1 MFIRSSSRLR
11 DRHLQL
17 GICTI
22 ALLVT
27 SLRAQSD
34 SQSNP
39 PPVSS
44 WQYGGFLDAAYLL
57 DFNYPSNHL
66 FRSRGTTYK
75 VDEPILNMAAAYVQ
89 KNTSESSRWGLQL
102 TVQGGQDSRVFGFSA
117 TAPNLA
123 GSEWLRHFGPTNVS
137 YLAPVGKGL
146 TLQGG
151 IFSSLIGYDSLYAKD
166 NFNYTRP
173 WGADYTPYLMLGVNA
188 AYPATPRLTV
198 TGILINGYWHLA
210 NANSV
215 PTSGAQLAFKP
226 NDTVT
231 VKETVLYGPHQNDT
245 SLGFWRV
252 LSDTI
257 LERKTSRVTTA
268 FEYQVSTE
276 RVDDAI
282 ASRAYWMSA
291 QLPIHWSLA
300 GPFSAT
306 VRPEIA
312 WDSDG
317 RWTGFPQAIKAV
329 TGTLEYR
336 VPLQTTQAIVRTEYR
351 LDDSRGSGGGFFA
364 GADNHLSPTQ
374 NLFAI
379 ALILTF
385 DGTFHR

>member
-1 MFIRSSSRLR
+1 MSSSRASTRRASGAAIL
-11 DRHLQL
+11 L
-17 GICTI
+17 CTVVVVPSASGQSRTAVEYGAFI
-22 ALLVT
+22 DAGLL
-27 SLRAQSD
+27 A
-34 SQSNP
+34 
-39 PPVSS
+39 
-44 WQYGGFLDAAYLL
+44 DANDPA
-57 DFNYPSNHL
+57 SHL
-66 FRSRGTTYK
+66 FRSRGTTPR
-75 VDEPILNMAAAYVQ
+75 VDELDVNMLAFHIRQPRSAA
-89 KNTSESSRWGLQL
+89 SRWMLEL
-102 TVQGGQDSRVFGFSA
+102 TAQTGEDSKTFGFSS
-117 TAPNLA
+117 TAPIMGGA
-123 GSEWLRHFGPTNVS
+123 DVLRHLGPTSVA
-137 YLAPVGKGL
+137 YVAPVAKGL
-146 TLQGG
+146 TIQGG
-151 IFSSLIGYDSLYAKD
+151 IFNSLIGYDALYAKD

>member
-1 MFIRSSSRLR
+1 MDVRI
-11 DRHLQL
+11 D
-17 GICTI
+17 
-22 ALLVT
+22 
-27 SLRAQSD
+27 
-34 SQSNP
+34 
-39 PPVSS
+39 
-44 WQYGGFLDAAYLL
+44 
-57 DFNYPSNHL
+57 
-66 FRSRGTTYK
+66 
-75 VDEPILNMAAAYVQ
+75 
-89 KNTSESSRWGLQL
+89 
-102 TVQGGQDSRVFGFSA
+102 
-117 TAPNLA
+117 
-123 GSEWLRHFGPTNVS
+123 
-137 YLAPVGKGL
+137 
-146 TLQGG
+146 
-151 IFSSLIGYDSLYAKD
+151 
-166 NFNYTRP
+166 
-173 WGADYTPYLMLGVNA
+173 GAD
-188 AYPATPRLTV
+188 RR
-198 TGILINGYWHLA
+198 
-210 NANSV
+210 
-215 PTSGAQLAFKP
+215 
-226 NDTVT
+226 
-231 VKETVLYGPHQNDT
+231 
-245 SLGFWRV
+245 GFEDVW
-252 LSDTI
+252 I